1 MRAVPREQF
10 IPDQIYIR
18 SPPEYRLEP
27 LRREEDP
34 SRWAAH
40 VGSDEPVV
48 TAVVQDAMGV
58 MPVSSS
64 TAPWLMAQ
72 MLAALRLEPG
82 MTVLEIGTGTGF
94 NAACLAA
101 LGAAVTSIE
110 IDQVIA
116 GQARSSLVGYD
127 VEVITGNG
135 ELGCPRRAPF
145 DRVIATASTHT
156 IPYPWV
162 EQTRDGGLIV
172 VSYNGE
178 HHDGAM
184 LVLEVSGGVARG
196 RADGEAHFMPLRGQ
210 ALIHPAGGNRED
222 LCIEVGPSGQRV
234 SSRAVAVGVDQA
246 EVDSRDA

>member
-1 MRAVPREQF
+1 MRAVPRERF
-10 IPDQIYIR
+10 IPDRIYVR
-18 SPPEYRLEP
+18 NPPGHRLEP
-27 LRREEDP
+27 LRRDADP
-34 SRWAAH
+34 GRWAAL

-48 TAVVQDAMGV
+48 TAVAQDAMGV
-58 MPVSSS
+58 VAVSSS

-101 LGAAVTSIE
+101 LGAAVTSVE
-110 IDQVIA
+110 IDPVIA
-116 GQARSSLVGYD
+116 GRARASLTGYD

-135 ELGCPRRAPF
+135 EFGWPSRAPF

-156 IPYPWV
+156 VPYSWV

-172 VSYNGE
+172 VPYNGE

-184 LVLEVSGGVARG
+184 LVLAVSGGVARG
-196 RADGEAHFMPLRGQ
+196 GAEGEADFMPLRGQ
-210 ALIHPAGGNRED
+210 ALTHAAGGNRED
-222 LCIEVGPSGQRV
+222 LWIEVGPAGQH
-234 SSRAVAVGVDQA
+234 AFTKLTA
-246 EVDSRDA
+246 

>member
-1 MRAVPREQF
+1 MSRIGEVMRAVPRERF
-10 IPDQIYIR
+10 IPDLIYIR
-18 SPPEYRLEP
+18 NPPEYRLEP
-27 LRREEDP
+27 LRRDADP
-34 SRWAAH
+34 SRWAAL

-48 TAVVQDAMGV
+48 TAVVHDAMGV
-58 MPVSSS
+58 MAVSSS

-101 LGAAVTSIE
+101 LGATVTSIE
-110 IDQVIA
+110 IDPVVA
-116 GQARSSLVGYD
+116 DQARVSLTEYD

-135 ELGCPRRAPF
+135 ELGCPGRAPF

-156 IPYPWV
+156 IPYSWV

-172 VSYNGE
+172 VPYNGE

-184 LVLEVSGGVARG
+184 LVLAVSGGVARG
-196 RADGEAHFMPLRGQ
+196 GAEGEAHFMPLRGQ
-210 ALIHPAGGNRED
+210 ALTHVASGNHED
-222 LCIEVGPSGQRV
+222 LYIEVGPSGQ
-234 SSRAVAVGVDQA
+234 
-246 EVDSRDA
+246 DAHPRS